1 MADAIGIAGLAIA
14 VFDQLLKLGER
25 TAQTIQDI
33 RTFAEDLRHVSETI
47 RREHGITKA
56 LKYLLFEKSPKYGGQ
71 MLFEQ
76 YGEEVQRTILSVVEE
91 LLDTLESA
99 AKLLDRHC
107 GSDQSW
113 FSRENRF
120 RTSRSNSPSPST
132 STVDISSQPGTQI
145 AERSSSTVSLGR
157 KLIWSLYDKRSA
169 KDIIDRYADRNN
181 NLYRIVQLNS
191 FASGIGVN
199 LQHLENMQHNQA
211 AKQLGFDETAGLQLL
226 AQAATV
232 GMADDFEIS
241 DDFTFGCKDVT
252 RIEDRFV
259 TFNKS
264 RTSYLQDT
272 CEYKVNSSEIDH
284 QTRSRLNGLVA
295 LLQQPKGQVFRIPK
309 CIGWRFLPS
318 TREIAFIFESPGAP
332 RTQPQSL
339 LHLFD
344 DPGIKPS
351 LQDKFNLVHN
361 LATSISQLQMVQWV
375 HESFRSE
382 NILFFLPPPLQDD
395 PRNGR
400 SNVAISLDSPWIL
413 GFDFSRPESFFSHGF
428 PDTNPDRDI
437 YRHPERQGRPTMTFS
452 KWHDIYSLG
461 VVLLEIGLWEPA
473 IQQQHP
479 RDLFSVMRNPENIRE
494 RLTKVARRR
503 LPAKVG
509 GKYTE
514 LVVACLTG
522 DFGVEDD
529 TKEDIHLQ
537 QAFRAQVISV
547 LAQIVK
553 SI

>member
-33 RTFAEDLRHVSETI
+33 RTFAEDLKHVSETI
-47 RREHGITKA
+47 RREHGITTA

-113 FSRENRF
+113 FSRESRF
-120 RTSRSNSPSPST
+120 MISRSPSPSPST
-132 STVDISSQPGTQI
+132 SIVAPQPGTQV

-157 KLIWSLYDKRSA
+157 KLRWSLYDKKSA

-241 DDFTFGCKDVT
+241 DDFTVGCTDVT

-259 TFNKS
+259 TFNKIS
-264 RTSYLQDT
+264 NSYLQDT
-272 CEYKVNSSEIDH
+272 CEYKVNSNEIDH

-339 LHLFD
+339 LRLFD

-351 LQDKFNLVHN
+351 LQDKFNLAHN

-382 NILFFLPPPLQDD
+382 NILFFLPSPTQDG

-400 SNVAISLDSPWIL
+400 ESVANSLDNPWIL

-437 YRHPERQGRPTMTFS
+437 YRHPNRQGRPTMTFS

-529 TKEDIHLQ
+529 TKEDIQLQ
-537 QAFRAQVISV
+537 QAFRAQVIAV